1 MCIVQDSPR
10 SWNLNSRAMDLIYG
24 NAILT
29 ICAADGADA
38 SSFGLRALH
47 PTEND
52 ANQLKK
58 DCAPGVRLMVSR
70 PPETSI
76 KQSTWASRAW
86 TFQERLLSKRC
97 MIFVEGRVYFQCL
110 STGMSEEIY
119 VDRAGA
125 GWSLDLVNA
134 PLQMLR
140 ELDKRPLWVYM
151 GCVALYTARHLTKT
165 RDILAAFSGISNRL
179 VKAMQAPLIFGLP
192 SSHFDLA
199 VLWQPAGKLRRRV
212 PTMKDPKTEFDGLE
226 FPSWSWC
233 GWVAQTIEYKSAYAF
248 LFLQS
253 LPNDNI
259 HFVRITAETFT
270 LRLAL
275 WF

>member
-29 ICAADGADA
+29 ICAADGTDA
-38 SSFGLRALH
+38 SAGLRAMNAK
-47 PTEND
+47 ENE
-52 ANQLKK
+52 ANQLKA
-58 DCAPGVRLMVSR
+58 DCAPGVRLMISR

-76 KQSTWASRAW
+76 KLSTWARRAW

-97 MIFVEGRVYFQCL
+97 LIFIDGRVYFQCL

-125 GWSLDLVNA
+125 GWSLDLVSA

-140 ELDKRPLWVYM
+140 ELNRRPLWVYM
-151 GCVALYTARHLTKT
+151 SCVALYTARRLTKT

-199 VLWQPAGKLRRRV
+199 LLWEPCGKLKRRT
-212 PTMKDPKTEFDGLE
+212 PTVKDARNEFNGLE
-226 FPSWSWC
+226 FPTWSWC
-233 GWVAQTIEYKSAYAF
+233 GWVDQTIEYKSGYVFA
-248 LFLQS
+248 LF
-253 LPNDNI
+253 
-259 HFVRITAETFT
+259 
-270 LRLAL
+270 
-275 WF
+275 